1 MYLESY
7 HLKDKVA
14 IVTGA
19 SRGIGKAIACGFS
32 EAGAKVILASR
43 KIADLEKT
51 AEEISASGGEAFPI
65 AAHNGKL
72 PELENLVNRTIEKYK
87 KIDILVN
94 NAGTNPVFGPVM
106 DCEEAAWDKIF
117 EVNLKGYF
125 FLSRIV
131 AKKMGE
137 KGGGSIINMASVAGL
152 RPTPGLG
159 FYSISKAGVIMLTK
173 VCASEWA
180 SLKIRVNA
188 IAPGVIQTKFSQAL
202 WGNEVIMEEIKKR
215 MPLQRIG
222 QPDEIVGAAL
232 YLASEASSF
241 VTGQTLTVDGGESI

>member
-1 MYLESY
+1 MYLEKY

-14 IVTGA
+14 IITGA

-32 EAGAKVILASR
+32 EAGAKVVLASR
-43 KIADLEKT
+43 KIADLEKV
-51 AEEISASGGEAFPI
+51 AGEISAAGREVFPI

-72 PELENLVNRTIEKYK
+72 ADLENLVSKTIEKFK
-87 KIDILVN
+87 NIDILVN
-94 NAGTNPVFGPVM
+94 NAGTNPVFGPVLNC
-106 DCEEAAWDKIF
+106 DEPVWDKIF

-125 FLSRIV
+125 FLSKEV
-131 AKKMGE
+131 TKYMAE
-137 KGGGSIINMASVAGL
+137 KGGGSIINMASVAGH

-159 FYSISKAGVIMLTK
+159 VYSISKAGVIMLTK

-188 IAPGVIQTKFSQAL
+188 IAPGLVQTKFSQAL
-202 WGNEVIMEEIKKR
+202 WDNEVVMEEVKRR
-215 MPLQRIG
+215 MPMQRIG
-222 QPDEIVGAAL
+222 QPEEIVGAAL

-241 VTGQTLTVDGGESI
+241 VTGQTLVVDGGEDI